1 MVLIEIGNYL
11 DTYNKVYARLMIER
25 GDWVKIIDE
34 EKEQIP
40 FKEGDKFLLTINSG
54 DTTLTILDID
64 EKDVK
69 VQYADGSK
77 GLFELDTAK
86 SRVERGV
93 WKKVLDEEKEVGN
106 EEEIKKAIAALQ
118 ILAEDGD
125 EDARKGIE
133 ALKILLN

>member
-1 MVLIEIGNYL
+1 MKKRNEL
-11 DTYNKVYARLMIER
+11 
-25 GDWVKIIDE
+25 
-34 EKEQIP
+34 P

-64 EKDVK
+64 ESSVK
-69 VQYADGSK
+69 VKYADGSI
-77 GLFELDTAK
+77 GMFELDTAK
-86 SRVERGV
+86 SRVERKF
-93 WKKVLDEEKEVGN
+93 WKKVLDEEKEGGS
-106 EEEIKKAIAALQ
+106 EEEIKKAIAALE

>member
-1 MVLIEIGNYL
+1 L
-11 DTYNKVYARLMIER
+11 
-25 GDWVKIIDE
+25 
-34 EKEQIP
+34 P

-64 EKDVK
+64 EADVK

-125 EDARKGIE
+125 EDAKKGIE